1 MPPEAGP
8 DRSRLPL
15 VSTIPIR
22 RVAPAQPDIPHAM
35 TAIPTRSKPRRRS
48 LIRRLGFSRLAVD
61 QWLRRAVFLLGGL
74 CVGGA
79 AVAMALVADKAQDL
93 FARLIAHAEWA
104 ALLVTPLGF
113 ALCVFLARTVFPN
126 SQGSG
131 IPQVIAA
138 RQIDDAKRR
147 NALVSL
153 KTAAGKIVVMMI
165 GLLCGA
171 SIGREG
177 PTVQVGASI
186 MGFIGRKAPM
196 VYQQNLLLAGAA
208 AGIAA
213 AFNTPLAGIVFGIE
227 ELSRSFEAK
236 ASGLVIGC
244 IIAAGVTSLAILGDY
259 TYFGST
265 AASMPLGRVW
275 LVVPLMAVAGGV
287 LGGSFSRILI
297 VCLAGD
303 AARGIRRL
311 VVARPIAF
319 AFLCG
324 LGVALCGLFGHHSS
338 YGTGYAEAKS
348 ILHGNSGL
356 TLLFM
361 PLKFLATVF
370 SSVSG
375 IPGGIFAPSLS
386 VGAGL
391 GAEFHAIFTSIPLGA
406 LALIGMASYLAGV
419 VQTPITSFVI
429 VSEMTQD
436 HAMVIPL
443 MVAALI
449 ADAVSR
455 LVCKDGLYHT
465 LAHSFLPPGSVP
477 EPQPSGMEPV

>member
-1 MPPEAGP
+1 MT
-8 DRSRLPL
+8 SN
-15 VSTIPIR
+15 IP
-22 RVAPAQPDIPHAM
+22 
-35 TAIPTRSKPRRRS
+35 PRRS
-48 LIRRLGFSRLAVD
+48 VFRRLGYTRLAVD
-61 QWLRRAVFLLGGL
+61 QFIRRAIFLAGGL

-79 AVAMALVADKAQDL
+79 AVAMALLADKAQNI
-93 FARLIAHAEWA
+93 FNRVISVSPSIAMV
-104 ALLVTPLGF
+104 LSPLGF
-113 ALCVFLARTVFPN
+113 GGAVYLARTVFPN

-138 RQIDDAKRR
+138 RQIEDPAAR

-153 KTAAGKIVVMMI
+153 RVAFGKIVVMMI

-186 MGFIGRKAPM
+186 MGFIGRKAPI

-259 TYFGST
+259 TYFGT
-265 AASMPLGRVW
+265 TKATMPLGRGW
-275 LVVPLMAVAGGV
+275 LAVPVCAIVGGLLGGV
-287 LGGSFSRILI
+287 FSRLVIL
-297 VCLAGD
+297 CLAGD
-303 AARGIRRL
+303 PSRGIRRFI
-311 VVARPIAF
+311 VARPILF
-319 AFLCG
+319 AMLCG
-324 LGVALCGLFGHHSS
+324 LGVALCGLLGRHSS
-338 YGTGYAEAKS
+338 FGTGYAEARQ
-348 ILHGNSGL
+348 ILHGEGDF
-356 TLLFM
+356 TLLYM
-361 PLKFLATVF
+361 PLKFFATVF

-386 VGAGL
+386 IGAGL
-391 GAEFHAIFTSIPLGA
+391 GAEFHAMFPSLPIGA
-406 LALIGMASYLAGV
+406 LVLVSMASYLAGV

-436 HAMVIPL
+436 HGMVIPL

-455 LVCKDGLYHT
+455 LVCKDGIYHT
-465 LAHSFLPPGSVP
+465 LSKVFLPVVP
-477 EPQPSGMEPV
+477 PKPPDDEMAEPA

>member
-1 MPPEAGP
+1 MPTTK
-8 DRSRLPL
+8 RRPL
-15 VSTIPIR
+15 S
-22 RVAPAQPDIPHAM
+22 
-35 TAIPTRSKPRRRS
+35 
-48 LIRRLGFSRLAVD
+48 RRLGFSRATVD
-61 QWLRRAVFLLGGL
+61 RWVRRVVFLAGGL
-74 CVGGA
+74 CVGAA
-79 AVAMALVADKAQDL
+79 AVAMALLADKAQEA
-93 FARLIAHAEWA
+93 FR
-104 ALLVTPLGF
+104 ALLGISQYLALVVTPLGF
-113 ALCVFLARTVFPN
+113 GLAALLARTVFPN

-138 RQIDDAKRR
+138 RKLDDAESRH
-147 NALVSL
+147 ALVSL
-153 KTAAGKIVVMMI
+153 RVAFGKIVVMLV

-186 MGFIGRKAPM
+186 MGFIGRRAPI

-236 ASGLVIGC
+236 SSGLVLGC
-244 IIAAGVTSLAILGDY
+244 IIAAGITSLAILGDY

-265 AASMPLGRVW
+265 RATLPLGRVW
-275 LVVPLMAVAGGV
+275 LIVPLCAVAGGL
-287 LGGSFSRILI
+287 LGGLFSRILI
-297 VCLAGD
+297 YVLGGTGD
-303 AARGIRRL
+303 RGFPRF
-311 VVARPIAF
+311 AKTRPILF
-319 AFLCG
+319 AMGCG
-324 LGVALCGLFGHHSS
+324 LAVALCGLAGQHSS
-338 YGTGYAEAKS
+338 YGTGYAEARG
-348 ILHGNSGL
+348 ILHDQSQL

-361 PLKFLATVF
+361 PLKFLSTVF
-370 SSVSG
+370 SSISG

-391 GAEFHAIFTSIPLGA
+391 GAEFHAIFQSVPVGA

-455 LVCKDGLYHT
+455 LVCKDGLYHA
-465 LAHSFLPPGSVP
+465 LSARFVP
-477 EPQPSGMEPV
+477 RGNRRDPEAEDRIAAA

>member
-1 MPPEAGP
+1 MTNQ
-8 DRSRLPL
+8 RLPAKR
-15 VSTIPIR
+15 P
-22 RVAPAQPDIPHAM
+22 
-35 TAIPTRSKPRRRS
+35 S
-48 LIRRLGFSRLAVD
+48 LLRRLGFSRLAVD
-61 QWLRRAVFLLGGL
+61 QWVRRAVFLVGGL

-79 AVAMALVADKAQDL
+79 AVLMAVLADKAQDL
-93 FARLIAHAEWA
+93 FAKIIGVSPFIA
-104 ALLVTPLGF
+104 LVLTPLGF
-113 ALCVFLARTVFPN
+113 VVAVLLARTVFPN

-138 RQIDDAKRR
+138 RKIEDPDRR
-147 NALVSL
+147 GALVSL
-153 KTAAGKIVVMMI
+153 RVAGGKVVVMLL

-186 MGFIGRKAPM
+186 MGFIGRNAPL

-244 IIAAGVTSLAILGDY
+244 IIAAGITSLAILGDY
-259 TYFGST
+259 TYFGTT
-265 AASMPLGRVW
+265 ADTLPLGSSW
-275 LVVPLMAVAGGV
+275 LVVPICAIAGGL
-287 LGGSFSRILI
+287 LGGLFSRAVL

-303 AARGIRRL
+303 PAKGLRKII
-311 VVARPIAF
+311 VERPIAF
-319 AFLCG
+319 ALACG
-324 LGVALCGLFGHHSS
+324 LGVAICGQFGHHATF
-338 YGTGYAEAKS
+338 GTGYAQARA
-348 ILHGNSGL
+348 ILHDSEHFTSWFL
-356 TLLFM
+356 
-361 PLKFLATVF
+361 PLKFVATLL
-370 SSVSG
+370 SAISG
-375 IPGGIFAPSLS
+375 IPGGLFAPSLA

-391 GAEFHAIFTSIPLGA
+391 GSVFHHLFEGVPIGA
-406 LALIGMASYLAGV
+406 LVLLGMASYLAGV

-436 HAMVIPL
+436 HGMVIPL

-455 LVCKDGLYHT
+455 LVCKDGIYHA
-465 LAHSFLPPGSVP
+465 LSKVFLPPAAP
-477 EPQPSGMEPV
+477 PDPVEAT

>member
-1 MPPEAGP
+1 MNPK
-8 DRSRLPL
+8 
-15 VSTIPIR
+15 R
-22 RVAPAQPDIPHAM
+22 RAFF
-35 TAIPTRSKPRRRS
+35 
-48 LIRRLGFSRLAVD
+48 RRLGLSRLAVD
-61 QWLRRAVFLLGGL
+61 QWVRRGIFLVGGL

-79 AVAMALVADKAQDL
+79 AVLMALLADKAQDL
-93 FARLIAHAEWA
+93 FRRLIDNSQYW

-113 ALCVFLARTVFPN
+113 GIAVLLARTVFPN

-138 RQIDDAKRR
+138 RRIDDPVKR

-153 KTAAGKIVVMMI
+153 RVAVGKIVVMMI

-196 VYQQNLLLAGAA
+196 IYQQNLLLAGAA

-236 ASGLVIGC
+236 ANGLVIGC

-265 AASMPLGRVW
+265 AATLPLGKVW
-275 LVVPLMAVAGGV
+275 LVVPFCAIAGGL
-287 LGGSFSRILI
+287 LGGLFSRILI
-297 VCLAGD
+297 LCLSGD
-303 AARGIRRL
+303 KTRGIRKIVTQRPL
-311 VVARPIAF
+311 VFAVA
-319 AFLCG
+319 CG
-324 LGVALCGLFGHHSS
+324 LGVALCGLAGHHSS
-338 YGTGYAEAKS
+338 YGTGYTEARA
-348 ILHGNSGL
+348 ILHGTSDL
-356 TLLFM
+356 TLLFL
-361 PLKFLATVF
+361 PLKFLSTVF
-370 SSVSG
+370 SAVSG
-375 IPGGIFAPSLS
+375 IPGGVFAPSLS
-386 VGAGL
+386 IGAGL
-391 GAEFHAIFTSIPLGA
+391 GAEFHAIFESIPVGA

-449 ADAVSR
+449 ADAVSK
-455 LVCKDGLYHT
+455 LVCKDGLYHA
-465 LAHSFLPPGSVP
+465 LSKPFLPVELPP
-477 EPQPSGMEPV
+477 EADAEADMAEPH

>member
-1 MPPEAGP
+1 
-8 DRSRLPL
+8 
-15 VSTIPIR
+15 
-22 RVAPAQPDIPHAM
+22 
-35 TAIPTRSKPRRRS
+35 
-48 LIRRLGFSRLAVD
+48 
-61 QWLRRAVFLLGGL
+61 
-74 CVGGA
+74 
-79 AVAMALVADKAQDL
+79 MALLADRAQDL
-93 FARLIAHAEWA
+93 FRALIGVSQYL

-113 ALCVFLARTVFPN
+113 GFAVLLARTVFPN

-138 RQIDDAKRR
+138 RSIDDPVAR

-153 KTAAGKIVVMMI
+153 RVAFGKIVVMMI

-186 MGFIGRKAPM
+186 MGFIGRKAPI

-236 ASGLVIGC
+236 ASGLVLGC

-259 TYFGST
+259 TYFGTT
-265 AASMPLGRVW
+265 AETLPLGRVW
-275 LVVPLMAVAGGV
+275 LIVPICAVVGGL
-287 LGGSFSRILI
+287 LGGLFSRILI
-297 VCLAGD
+297 ACLSGD
-303 AARGIRRL
+303 TTRPLRRI
-311 VVARPIAF
+311 VTGRPIFF
-319 AFLCG
+319 AMACG
-324 LGVALCGLFGHHSS
+324 LGVALCGLAGHHSS
-338 YGTGYAEAKS
+338 YGTGYAEARG
-348 ILHGNSGL
+348 ILHGNSDL

-361 PLKFLATVF
+361 PLKFLSTVL
-370 SSVSG
+370 SAISG

-386 VGAGL
+386 IGAGL
-391 GAEFHAIFTSIPLGA
+391 GAEFHAVFQTLPIGPFV
-406 LALIGMASYLAGV
+406 LIGMASYLAGV

-455 LVCKDGLYHT
+455 IVCADGLYHA
-465 LAHSFLPPGSVP
+465 LSKSFQPKTPRVTDPSAP
-477 EPQPSGMEPV
+477 ANEPT

>member
-1 MPPEAGP
+1 
-8 DRSRLPL
+8 
-15 VSTIPIR
+15 
-22 RVAPAQPDIPHAM
+22 M
-35 TAIPTRSKPRRRS
+35 TATPAPPKRRS
-48 LIRRLGFSRLAVD
+48 IVRRLGFSRLAID
-61 QWLRRAVFLLGGL
+61 QWVRRGVFLLGGL
-74 CVGGA
+74 CVGAA
-79 AVAMALVADKAQDL
+79 AVVMALLADRAQTL
-93 FARLIAHAEWA
+93 FRKLIEHSH
-104 ALLVTPLGF
+104 LVTLVVTPAGF
-113 ALCVFLARTVFPN
+113 ALCVVLARTVFPG

-138 RQIDDAKRR
+138 RQIEDGEHR

-153 KTAAGKIVVMMI
+153 RTAFGKVVVMMV

-186 MGFIGRKAPM
+186 MGFIGRSAP
-196 VYQQNLLLAGAA
+196 VAYQQNLLLAGAA

-265 AASMPLGRVW
+265 AANLPLGRVW
-275 LVVPLMAVAGGV
+275 LVVPVVASAGGL
-287 LGGSFSRILI
+287 LGGLFSRIIIL
-297 VCLAGD
+297 CLASD
-303 AARGIRRL
+303 PTRGIRRL
-311 VVARPIAF
+311 IIGHPVVF
-319 AFLCG
+319 ATLCG
-324 LGVALCGLFGHHSS
+324 LGVALCGLLGHDSS
-338 YGTGYAEAKS
+338 YGTGYEEARA
-348 ILHGNSGL
+348 ILHGKGDM
-356 TLLFM
+356 TLFFM
-361 PLKFLATVF
+361 PSKFIATMF

-375 IPGGIFAPSLS
+375 IPGGLFAPSLS

-391 GAEFHAIFTSIPLGA
+391 GADFHALFSGIPIGA
-406 LALIGMASYLAGV
+406 LALLGMASYLTGV

-443 MVAALI
+443 MVSALI

-455 LVCKDGLYHT
+455 LICKDGLYHR
-465 LAHSFLPPGSVP
+465 LSYMFLPRDAGVVRAGPGAIGLGRDGETTA
-477 EPQPSGMEPV
+477 EPA

>member
-1 MPPEAGP
+1 
-8 DRSRLPL
+8 
-15 VSTIPIR
+15 
-22 RVAPAQPDIPHAM
+22 M
-35 TAIPTRSKPRRRS
+35 TATVPSRKPRRRP

-61 QWLRRAVFLLGGL
+61 QWLRRGIFLLGGL

-79 AVAMALVADKAQDL
+79 AVLMALLADKAQAL
-93 FARLIAHAEWA
+93 FSALIGRTEGL
-104 ALLVTPLGF
+104 ALFVTPVGF
-113 ALCVFLARTVFPN
+113 AVCVLLARTVFPN

-138 RQIDDAKRR
+138 RQIDDARRR

-153 KTAAGKIVVMMI
+153 RTAFGKVVVMML

-186 MGFIGRKAPM
+186 MGFIGRRSPAA
-196 VYQQNLLLAGAA
+196 YQQNLLLAGAA

-265 AASMPLGRVW
+265 AATLPLGRVW
-275 LVVPLMAVAGGV
+275 LVVPLMAVAGGL
-287 LGGSFSRILI
+287 LGGLFSRVLIL
-297 VCLAGD
+297 CLAGD
-303 AARGIRRL
+303 ATRGIRRL
-311 VVARPIAF
+311 AVARPILF
-319 AFLCG
+319 AGLCG
-324 LGVALCGLFGHHSS
+324 LGVALCGLLGRHSS
-338 YGTGYAEAKS
+338 YGTGYAEARD
-348 ILHGNSGL
+348 ILHGSSDL

-370 SSVSG
+370 SAVSG

-391 GAEFHAIFTSIPLGA
+391 GAEFHAIFTAIPLGA

-455 LVCKDGLYHT
+455 LVSKTGLYHT
-465 LAHSFLPPGSVP
+465 LARPFLPPDVEP
-477 EPQPSGMEPV
+477 EPQPAGIVPT